1 MIVNLI
7 FADAIENDAAHQAY
21 RDTLQSVAD
30 MLGAHI
36 TNNTT
41 INIDVDLDN
50 FEGAALPANV
60 SEGNI
65 QTFPTISYS
74 NLRNDLANDQSSLS
88 ADDITALNALP
99 TGSSIGG
106 QSSFIISTAQEK
118 ALGLISATD
127 SAVDGTIGMNSSFGT
142 GDVLFAGALHEITH
156 AMGRIAGSTLD
167 LYRFNEDGTN
177 NHVFGSAIPAT
188 PAYFSI
194 DGGTTKLADFGK
206 TSDPGDFL
214 NGGVQGTD
222 PFNEIVGGRGLT
234 TVDLQIMD
242 VLGFTVTNAAP
253 TVTALTGSV
262 GEDGPSFSQDL
273 LSEAADPEGDTISI
287 KDLDDSVTTTGGR
300 TLTLGIDYTFAGST
314 IALTSAGFAKF
325 NSLAAGTTDKAVFG
339 FNVEDFLAA
348 DTHNTLT
355 LTINGSNDSPTL
367 SADAGSPHQQT
378 EFAGVTNSASLHQV
392 DGTLGFTDPDV
403 GDIHSASASLNSLVW
418 SGGTAPSAAQTAFAN
433 AMSDSI
439 TLDGTSGTLAWKFSL
454 ADMNVDFLAL
464 NETLTATYDITV
476 ADNHSGSSTEHVS
489 IEFTGTNDAPTVDT
503 ASSVLANSLSERP
516 NLTGSPLIDS
526 TSGIVAFVDPD
537 LNDRPT
543 ATINAAGETVTW
555 QDATHDYTAQLTSG
569 QIATLEAAVSISAE
583 AGNTNTGKI
592 DWHFDIADNNLDFL
606 GVGES
611 LTITVPVVI
620 DDSHAGGSVT
630 QNVVVT
636 VNGANDNPVATPDSN
651 ATAKNSTFSIAATQG
666 LLSNDFDPDTHDN
679 GHLFVGAVG
688 GSATN
693 VGHSVAG
700 KYGSVDINA
709 DGSYVY
715 TPNGGGLPPKIV
727 AQDTF
732 NYTVAD
738 GHGGTDTSTLSIIV
752 TNPGVDYLT
761 GANTTL
767 IGGNGKQ
774 VLDGSAG
781 HDVLIGG
788 NSPDVL
794 VGGVGDTMTG
804 GNGPDTFLFR
814 PHFGANTII
823 DFNVEN
829 DAIQLDASIFAS
841 AADLLN
847 HTTST
852 ANGAMIDDTHGDT
865 IILKGVTLTQLQTH
879 SGDFYLV

>member
-36 TNNTT
+36 TNNAT

-74 NLRNDLANDQSSLS
+74 NLRNDLANDQGSLS
-88 ADDITALNALP
+88 ANDITALNALP

-234 TVDLQIMD
+234 SVDLQIMD

-273 LSEAADPEGDTISI
+273 LSEAADPEGDIISI
-287 KDLDDSVTTTGGR
+287 KDLDGSVTTTGGR
-300 TLTLGIDYTFAGST
+300 ALTLGLDYTLSGST
-314 IALTSAGFAKF
+314 IALTSIGFAKF
-325 NSLAAGTTDKAVFG
+325 NSLAAGTTDKAIFG

-392 DGTLGFTDPDV
+392 DGTVGFTDPDI

-418 SGGTAPSAAQTAFAN
+418 SGGTAPSAAQAAFAN

-476 ADNHSGSSTEHVS
+476 ADNHSGSSTGHVS
-489 IEFTGTNDAPTVDT
+489 IEFTGTNDAPTVDP
-503 ASSVLANSLSERP
+503 ASSDLANSLSERP

-537 LNDRPT
+537 LNDRPA

-583 AGNTNTGKI
+583 AGNTNTEKI

-611 LTITVPVVI
+611 LTIVV
-620 DDSHAGGSVT
+620 S
-630 QNVVVT
+630 
-636 VNGANDNPVATPDSN
+636 
-651 ATAKNSTFSIAATQG
+651 
-666 LLSNDFDPDTHDN
+666 
-679 GHLFVGAVG
+679 AVG
-688 GSATN
+688 GSAAN

-732 NYTVAD
+732 NYAVAD

-794 VGGVGDTMTG
+794 VGGAGDTMTG

-814 PHFGANTII
+814 PHYGANTIV

-829 DAIQLDASIFAS
+829 DAIQLNASIFAS
-841 AADLLN
+841 VADLLN

-865 IILKGVTLTQLQTH
+865 IMLKGVTLTQLQAH